1 MQADSSEPPTRELR
15 LGGGAVAAQEMV
27 PAGARA
33 RVLVLSALAAL
44 PAGAGPAGLPKQPA
58 QAPRGDRRTRGPAAP
73 PGTMRATSRALVVAR
88 ERRLTTDYA
97 QLAKLVAG
105 DAAASLLRLL
115 LGDRR

>member
-1 MQADSSEPPTRELR
+1 
-15 LGGGAVAAQEMV
+15 MV

-44 PAGAGPAGLPKQPA
+44 PAGAGPAGLPKQPLPKLLA
-58 QAPRGDRRTRGPAAP
+58 ATDAAHDSLAP

-105 DAAASLLRLL
+105 DAAASDYFGRSVAID
-115 LGDRR
+115 GDTVVVGVRGDDDGGSKSGSA